1 MSESIEIRQVGE
13 KEFWIGKN
21 KASLIEKNIIYVIA
35 VGEVTTELAIAQI
48 EVHNKLEALVDGP
61 VNYLIDLNDAGK
73 SSTEARKIWEQISAD
88 EKTNKVAIFGL
99 HPVARMV
106 ASFVMGISGKSNQ
119 RFLKTKEEALRWL
132 REGSNINLINYG
144 NED

>member
-1 MSESIEIRQVGE
+1 MVTKIEIKRISE
-13 KEFWIGKN
+13 KEFWIGEN

-61 VNYLIDLNDAGK
+61 VNYLIDLNNAGK
-73 SSTEARKIWEQISAD
+73 SSPEARKIWEQIGENAKKSKLAL
-88 EKTNKVAIFGL
+88 FGL
-99 HPVARMV
+99 NSVARML

-119 RFLKTKEEALRWL
+119 RFFKTKEEALRWL
-132 REGSNINLINYG
+132 RE
-144 NED
+144 E